1 MIKELETSNG
11 NSLTCN
17 VNSTGPR
24 TEPMQNITC
33 NMCQEDTQDTSIS
46 MITSA
51 SNLTIALV
59 VYVETFRGC
68 LALNSCEL
76 SLENPLDHYY
86 SK

>member
-17 VNSTGPR
+17 VNGTGPR
-24 TEPMQNITC
+24 AEP
-33 NMCQEDTQDTSIS
+33 TSIS

-76 SLENPLDHYY
+76 SLENPLDHKY